1 MGRYDLHSASHPS
14 SNAVKKIKNK
24 KSDNNMR
31 HNEENIPTSCRKWKI
46 WLIATGTKLFVSF
59 SSQFETDRVQL
70 WLNNQ
75 PVRPLNNLAEWV
87 KSWPFVE
94 RGRCLWSLLFYV
106 RFPVY
111 EQEITKLFL
120 FTYTHPHSQ
129 TGTSPCRHFLSNL
142 APREINYQLL
152 SMLKVLLLNS
162 MLKECEH
169 LTCRADPSPN
179 TAEWTLPVIWPW

>member
-70 WLNNQ
+70 WLN
-75 PVRPLNNLAEWV
+75 
-87 KSWPFVE
+87 
-94 RGRCLWSLLFYV
+94 SLLFYV

-142 APREINYQLL
+142 APSEINYQLL